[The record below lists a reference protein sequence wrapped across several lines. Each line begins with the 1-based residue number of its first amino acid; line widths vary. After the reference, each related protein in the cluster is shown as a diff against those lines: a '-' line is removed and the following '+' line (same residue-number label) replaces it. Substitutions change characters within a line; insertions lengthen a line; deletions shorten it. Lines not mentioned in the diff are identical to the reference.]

1 MSTYIDYFKQIAR
14 GENVTENILEKRYNE
29 FLNFIYKSKASEI
42 ERIQELIQLRF
53 DFLITKKILSNNNTL
68 YMNYEEIKKKYDQIK
83 MLVLKRKEE
92 INNKMKFGNEK
103 INPYKNLNISTDTR
117 EFEVKIL
124 YEAKIREIE
133 NKLEEENKLNND
145 LNDIIKI
152 YSLYLLYIDSKNIL
166 LDKKLRRQTDEEISL
181 GYDINLEQKGNVQIT
196 NLKYNAITNKSIAYE
211 LKNKYGDLIRFE
223 HIGYLEYTQF
233 GKKYPIFKD
242 RETLQR
248 FTLHKVYNSM
258 KNENGTIPEKQFDVF
273 TYLNINQMSL
283 DEKFTAAHADILF
296 SDVNLENAVLHNG
309 GYIGEL
315 EYEDKEI
322 KIFHELDKLCACRKY
337 HEEN

>member
-152 YSLYLLYIDSKNIL
+152 
-166 LDKKLRRQTDEEISL
+166 
-181 GYDINLEQKGNVQIT
+181 
-196 NLKYNAITNKSIAYE
+196 
-211 LKNKYGDLIRFE
+211 
-223 HIGYLEYTQF
+223 
-233 GKKYPIFKD
+233 
-242 RETLQR
+242 
-248 FTLHKVYNSM
+248 
-258 KNENGTIPEKQFDVF
+258 
-273 TYLNINQMSL
+273 
-283 DEKFTAAHADILF
+283 
-296 SDVNLENAVLHNG
+296 
-309 GYIGEL
+309 
-315 EYEDKEI
+315 
-322 KIFHELDKLCACRKY
+322 
-337 HEEN
+337 